1 MKQKEVLVIIPAYNE
16 ESNIAGVLEDIEKNS
31 ISKVAD
37 ILVVNDASSDATN
50 QIVKRK
56 GHAIVTHVY
65 NLGYGSALQLGYK
78 YAIRRGYRYAIQMD
92 GDGQHDVCNI
102 PKLYERLKTKDEDG
116 RYPDI
121 VLGSR
126 FMEGS
131 GEFPLKGAKKAA
143 VYLFRFLMKLFTG
156 RSFADP
162 TTGLQ
167 GLSRKA
173 LLYYSR
179 YNQFDDKYPDTNMI
193 MQMILLQFKVVE
205 IPAVMHARTAGES
218 MHSGLKPIFYM
229 FRMVFSVL
237 AVVFRC
243 KVLKMDEGIGLKSV

>member
-16 ESNIAGVLEDIEKNS
+16 ESNIAGVLENIEKNS

-78 YAIRRGYRYAIQMD
+78 YAIRRGYRYVIQMD

-143 VYLFRFLMKLFTG
+143 VYLFRFLMKFFTG
-156 RSFADP
+156 KSFADP

-193 MQMILLQFKVVE
+193 MQMILLQLKVVE